1 MASDNL
7 ALGLRFFVQISKY
20 FKRNPM
26 FEIPPDFKDIALS
39 ELGHN
44 KKGSVRVQNNVYE
57 CVIVHSGGNVFID
70 GKGIANI
77 ASDFNISKRD
87 VVFFEYHG
95 NAIFYCIVCCGCT
108 YMEKKSLG
116 SGTPVRFFVEAISY
130 DGMEF
135 PDLLFSF
142 FPYKETNPFFN
153 VETRLGTW
161 KIEVKH
167 GHAWTMLGGACWQS
181 FHNAHDLHRSMY
193 IQMDYHGNGN
203 FTATV
208 FNQNSCCEQPF
219 SLNGMLFGK
228 VEESF
233 QELKCLCNIDTVD
246 TNGNGENVDDADN
259 IDNEY
264 QLNGNCPQFENVIDS
279 WIITAKRHMVPQ
291 YCTKTLPRM
300 YIPAA
305 KWKKH
310 QMDGS
315 KAVIF
320 FVESCTETRWEVF
333 VHLYKNN
340 GKTVRVGLTQGWT
353 KFANDNNLRI
363 GAKIKINLLS
373 PPEQDHSDG
382 KTLYMSISF
391 K

>member
-44 KKGSVRVQNNVYE
+44 KKGSVRVRNNVYE
-57 CVIVHSGGNVFID
+57 Y

-87 VVFFEYHG
+87 V
-95 NAIFYCIVCCGCT
+95 
-108 YMEKKSLG
+108 KKSLG

-130 DGMEF
+130 DGMDF

-142 FPYKETNPFFN
+142 FPTKETNPFFN

-233 QELKCLCNIDTVD
+233 QELKCLCNIDTID

-279 WIITAKRHMVPQ
+279 WIITAKKHMVPQ

-333 VHLYKNN
+333 VHPYKNN

-363 GAKIKINLLS
+363 GAKMKINLLS